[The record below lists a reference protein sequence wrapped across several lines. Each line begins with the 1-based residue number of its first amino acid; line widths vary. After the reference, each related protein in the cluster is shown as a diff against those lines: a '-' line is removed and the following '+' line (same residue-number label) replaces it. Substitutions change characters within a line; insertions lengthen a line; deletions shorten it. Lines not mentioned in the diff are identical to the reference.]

1 MARARKKREP
11 ADEPERAAEEERELQ
26 PWDRQDS
33 DSDLGWQ
40 AFQVYRDLGPGRSV
54 TQVCAELKKSRS
66 TVNAWCGKDGWVKRA
81 RAWDRYA
88 DQQQQ
93 DRDIAE
99 RGLFTAKM
107 WEDHAGVARKIWKR
121 AEELLLGGDEKA
133 AKQARKL
140 IEEASPAVLLRMIE
154 VGMEREARARLRMSG
169 RGLDPNDAKKITDAM
184 IDIALRYVPP
194 ESVGAY
200 LHEIETMGDT

>member
-1 MARARKKREP
+1 MGRARKPKPKPE
-11 ADEPERAAEEERELQ
+11 AEPEVAEERPLQ
-26 PWDRQDS
+26 EWDRQDGET
-33 DSDLGWQ
+33 DTAWQ
-40 AFQVYRDLGPGRSV
+40 AFKTYRDLGPARSIAGA
-54 TQVCAELKKSRS
+54 CAELSKSRS
-66 TVNAWCGKDGWVKRA
+66 TLQAWSGKNKWVVRA

-93 DRDIAE
+93 ERDIAE
-99 RGLFTAKM
+99 RGLFTVKM
-107 WEDHAGVARKIWKR
+107 WEDHAQVSRKIWKR
-121 AEELLLGGDEKA
+121 AEELLLGGDERG
-133 AKQARKL
+133 AKQAKKL
-140 IEEASPAVLLRMIE
+140 IEEASPAVLLRMVEI
-154 VGMEREARARLRMSG
+154 GMEREARARLRMSG